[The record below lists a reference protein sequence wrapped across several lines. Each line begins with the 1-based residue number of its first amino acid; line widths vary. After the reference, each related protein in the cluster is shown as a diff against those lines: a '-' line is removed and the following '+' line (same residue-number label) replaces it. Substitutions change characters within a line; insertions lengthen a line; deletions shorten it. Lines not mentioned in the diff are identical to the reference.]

1 MALFPFSPIALYN
14 NLNPKKFTE
23 RIQGRGQYE
32 THEAQFTVPQVGV
45 ERGQSLQASRI
56 ATTCQF
62 GPDQYSTSFPGSLS
76 YSAPMARERGDPGL
90 VWSRVPWT
98 IGIIREGSF
107 DFNILSTIFL
117 STSKRGYLES
127 RSISIAIRHNVCY
140 VFQ

>member
-1 MALFPFSPIALYN
+1 MVLA
-14 NLNPKKFTE
+14 
-23 RIQGRGQYE
+23 
-32 THEAQFTVPQVGV
+32 
-45 ERGQSLQASRI
+45 
-56 ATTCQF
+56 
-62 GPDQYSTSFPGSLS
+62 TSFPGSLS
-76 YSAPMARERGDPGL
+76 YSAPVARERGDPGL

-98 IGIIREGSF
+98 IDIIREGSF